1 MINIDRKIKIFTFS
15 VIGFLAVLVMA
26 IFGWMQYVN
35 LPTGKA
41 YDYIVKISPGMTAGD
56 IAQVL
61 YDENVIRSVLYF
73 KFVSKNNEFSK
84 KFKAGEH
91 VVAGTMNVHEIARL
105 LIQNP
110 PSPPDVKVTV
120 FEGLNINETASILS
134 SVANIDSTDFVRL
147 AMDKN
152 VALQLGVD
160 NDTFEGYLYPD
171 TYFVRNNTKPL
182 EMINRMTERFHNV
195 FNDSLKKR
203 ASEIGMSVNEVVI
216 LASIIETE
224 AGRKEERPLV
234 SSVFHRRLKRGR
246 PLEANPTIQ
255 YALGNK
261 RRVLLEDLDIDS
273 PYNTYTNPGLPPAP
287 IASPGR
293 ESIIA
298 ALYPADT
305 KYLYFMA
312 NGKGGHVFSKTL
324 KEHNRAVSQ
333 YKRFR
338 KQVNKN

>member
-1 MINIDRKIKIFTFS
+1 MIHVQALDWNIWEELIPPEQLETTASFVRQQELKLRKQLYCWENFRDDRVVDDVIACPIVVCGDIVAAGFGIEKDIKRPENPSGAHAYHS
-15 VIGFLAVLVMA
+15 VIVSEEDIDSVEF
-26 IFGWMQYVN
+26 
-35 LPTGKA
+35 
-41 YDYIVKISPGMTAGD
+41 VKLAGD
-56 IAQVL
+56 
-61 YDENVIRSVLYF
+61 ENLIR
-73 KFVSKNNEFSK
+73 E
-84 KFKAGEH
+84 
-91 VVAGTMNVHEIARL
+91 
-105 LIQNP
+105 
-110 PSPPDVKVTV
+110 
-120 FEGLNINETASILS
+120 
-134 SVANIDSTDFVRL
+134 
-147 AMDKN
+147 
-152 VALQLGVD
+152 LGID
-160 NDTFEGYLYPD
+160 NDTLEGYLYPD
-171 TYFVRNNTKPL
+171 TYFVRHGTEPH
-182 EMINRMTERFHNV
+182 EMITRMVGKFKQV
-195 FNDSLKKR
+195 FGDSLVKR

>member
-1 MINIDRKIKIFTFS
+1 MINNKRIKKIALTGI
-15 VIGFLAVLVMA
+15 VILIALFFV

-41 YDYIVKISPGMTAGD
+41 DSYVIKISPGMTAGD
-56 IAQVL
+56 IARIL
-61 YDENVIRSVLYF
+61 YDEGVIRSILYF

-84 KFKAGEH
+84 RFKAGKH
-91 VVAGTMNVHEIARL
+91 VVAGTMNVHEIACL
-105 LIQNP
+105 LIENP
-110 PSPPDVKVTV
+110 PSPPDIKVTV
-120 FEGLNINETASILS
+120 FEGLNINETASILD
-134 SVANIDSTDFVRL
+134 SVANIDSTDFVML
-147 AMDKN
+147 AKDKN

-171 TYFVRNNTKPL
+171 TYFVQNNTEPL
-182 EMINRMTERFHNV
+182 EIITRMTERFHNV

-203 ASEIGMSVNEVVI
+203 ASEIGMSVKEVVT

-224 AGRKEERPLV
+224 AQLDEERPLI
-234 SSVFHRRLKRGR
+234 SSVLHRRLELGR

-273 PYNTYTNPGLPPAP
+273 PYNTYTNAGLPLGP
-287 IASPGR
+287 IASPGM

-305 KYLYFMA
+305 NYLYFVSD
-312 NGKGGHVFSKTL
+312 GKGGHVFSKSL
-324 KEHNRAVSQ
+324 EEHNRAVRQ
-333 YKRFR
+333 YKRLR
-338 KQVNKN
+338 KQSSRN